1 MMDTQQTL
9 VVECARD
16 HAYLHHLR
24 ELLLGIVC
32 QTAAVGASSL
42 SLEIAVAR
50 GRGLRLFTLPE
61 DERRVLQWTTQ
72 VDRVIECI
80 RQADFCADPG
90 ALSLFNLPRSSHATR
105 PTPCHP
111 SCPPGQPPCHPS
123 CPTGQPASQP
133 ASHPAHP
140 GRSSLCYIAPAT
152 SPSTNED
159 LLRSVLDARSTSAP
173 HGMLDMVLLPGDAS
187 VDRRDS
193 ALPTSVLRLQAEYN
207 FSICSLGSAM
217 DLAAWTNTRLAQRQA
232 VSLLLR
238 FGDTALPALATP
250 SVLHQEQPADV
261 RACACHAVPLESG
274 RGVGPALSSG
284 VVGMQRG
291 RGASRCP
298 LSQLELDERDIQLIA
313 HVGHFVWRGSLAQAA
328 AEAGADFAPA
338 LQDASGAAGG
348 AAHMELVVESRV
360 RQADLDLGI
369 VFGYPWYV
377 SPAEVSGA
385 EQELGGGLPH
395 QADHDTQ
402 TRTLRGLVASLQ
414 RAQEAL
420 LCRCTVRRHFED
432 APRLPPN
439 VGSLLQS
446 RFVLVPSSER
456 HDVLL
461 LKCVANAAQMVRP
474 PPPAEHEAEV
484 SAEAAELLAT
494 TPLLGSFNP
503 FFHCRGGGSAKVL
516 TLCVAGVGSGAQ
528 RQQPPPG
535 QPPQPPPS
543 HHPQP
548 APRHGAPMSSFAQ
561 PPPRGASSHLS
572 PPHPGAP
579 RGSAGDGGQQ
589 EPAGQLPRT
598 FGGQPPRGPM
608 QFQPASAVMPQPHA
622 MSPATT
628 AAARQPARPP
638 NAAAP
643 SSLIRK
649 KKMQRIGQLQVGEA
663 E

>member
-1 MMDTQQTL
+1 M
-9 VVECARD
+9 
-16 HAYLHHLR
+16 
-24 ELLLGIVC
+24 
-32 QTAAVGASSL
+32 
-42 SLEIAVAR
+42 
-50 GRGLRLFTLPE
+50 
-61 DERRVLQWTTQ
+61 
-72 VDRVIECI
+72 
-80 RQADFCADPG
+80 
-90 ALSLFNLPRSSHATR
+90 
-105 PTPCHP
+105 
-111 SCPPGQPPCHPS
+111 
-123 CPTGQPASQP
+123 
-133 ASHPAHP
+133 
-140 GRSSLCYIAPAT
+140 CYIAPAT

-159 LLRSVLDARSTSAP
+159 LLRSVLDARSTSVP

-217 DLAAWTNTRLAQRQA
+217 DLSAWTNTRLAQRQA

-338 LQDASGAAGG
+338 LQDAGGVAGG
-348 AAHMELVVESRV
+348 GAHMELVVESRV

-377 SPAEVSGA
+377 SPTEASGA
-385 EQELGGGLPH
+385 EQELGGFPH
-395 QADHDTQ
+395 QADHDKQ

-516 TLCVAGVGSGAQ
+516 ALCVAGVGSGPQ

-572 PPHPGAP
+572 PPHPAAP
-579 RGSAGDGGQQ
+579 RGSVGDGGQQ
-589 EPAGQLPRT
+589 AVIPMQFCGPPGTASNAALRAA
-598 FGGQPPRGPM
+598 PPRGPM

-628 AAARQPARPP
+628 AAVRQPARPP
-638 NAAAP
+638 NAAVP

>member
-1 MMDTQQTL
+1 MTDTQTL

-42 SLEIAVAR
+42 SLEMAVAR
-50 GRGLRLFTLPE
+50 GRGLRIFTLPE

-80 RQADFCADPG
+80 RQADSCAEPG
-90 ALSLFNLPRSSHATR
+90 ALSLFNLSRSSHATLPDTLSSIL
-105 PTPCHP
+105 PT
-111 SCPPGQPPCHPS
+111 
-123 CPTGQPASQP
+123 TLASHS
-133 ASHPAHP
+133 ASHPALP
-140 GRSSLCYIAPAT
+140 ARSSVCYIAPAT
-152 SPSTNED
+152 SPSTTEG
-159 LLRSVLDARSTSAP
+159 LLRSVLDARSVSSP
-173 HGMLDMVLLPGDAS
+173 NGMLDMVLLPGDAS
-187 VDRRDS
+187 TDRHDS
-193 ALPTSVLRLQAEYN
+193 AVPTSVLRLQGEYN
-207 FSICSLGSAM
+207 FSICSLGSAL
-217 DLAAWTNTRLAQRQA
+217 DLSAWTNSRLAQRQA

-238 FGDTALPALATP
+238 FGDMALPALATP

-291 RGASRCP
+291 RGTSRCP

-338 LQDASGAAGG
+338 TQDAGG
-348 AAHMELVVESRV
+348 AAGCAHLELVVESRV
-360 RQADLDLGI
+360 HQADLDLGI

-377 SPAEVSGA
+377 SPAEASGA
-385 EQELGGGLPH
+385 ELGGFPH
-395 QADHDTQ
+395 QADHDKQ

-420 LCRCTVRRHFED
+420 LCRCTMRRHFED

-456 HDVLL
+456 HVLL

-474 PPPAEHEAEV
+474 PPPAEHETEV

-494 TPLLGSFNP
+494 TPLLEDFNP

-516 TLCVAGVGSGAQ
+516 ALCVAGGGGGAQ
-528 RQQPPPG
+528 RQLPTPG

-543 HHPQP
+543 HNPQS
-548 APRHGAPMSSFAQ
+548 APRHGVPLSSSAQ
-561 PPPRGASSHLS
+561 PPPRRASSHLS
-572 PPHPGAP
+572 PPHYPAAP
-579 RGSAGDGGQQ
+579 RSSAGDSGQQ
-589 EPAGQLPRT
+589 AVLPPSNAALRT
-598 FGGQPPRGPM
+598 APPRGPM
-608 QFQPASAVMPQPHA
+608 QFQPASAVMPQLHA
-622 MSPATT
+622 MSPAT
-628 AAARQPARPP
+628 AVAVRQPARPP

-649 KKMQRIGQLQVGEA
+649 KKMQRIGQLNVGQEA

>member
-1 MMDTQQTL
+1 
-9 VVECARD
+9 
-16 HAYLHHLR
+16 
-24 ELLLGIVC
+24 
-32 QTAAVGASSL
+32 
-42 SLEIAVAR
+42 
-50 GRGLRLFTLPE
+50 
-61 DERRVLQWTTQ
+61 
-72 VDRVIECI
+72 
-80 RQADFCADPG
+80 
-90 ALSLFNLPRSSHATR
+90 
-105 PTPCHP
+105 
-111 SCPPGQPPCHPS
+111 
-123 CPTGQPASQP
+123 
-133 ASHPAHP
+133 
-140 GRSSLCYIAPAT
+140 
-152 SPSTNED
+152 
-159 LLRSVLDARSTSAP
+159 
-173 HGMLDMVLLPGDAS
+173 MVLLPGDAS

-217 DLAAWTNTRLAQRQA
+217 DLSAWTNTRLAQRQA

-338 LQDASGAAGG
+338 LRDASGAAAG

-377 SPAEVSGA
+377 TPAEASGA
-385 EQELGGGLPH
+385 EQELGGFPH
-395 QADHDTQ
+395 QADHDKQ

-516 TLCVAGVGSGAQ
+516 ALCVAGVGSSAQ

-543 HHPQP
+543 HRPQP

-572 PPHPGAP
+572 PPHPATP

-628 AAARQPARPP
+628 AAVRQPARPP

-643 SSLIRK
+643 NSLIRK
-649 KKMQRIGQLQVGEA
+649 KKMQRIGQLQVGET